1 MKKAH
6 SSKSDFLC
14 WAFNLYERHKDSLTY
29 CLSESKCVKECENSA
44 RQFFSE

>member
-14 WAFNLYERHKDSLTY
+14 WAFNLYERFTY